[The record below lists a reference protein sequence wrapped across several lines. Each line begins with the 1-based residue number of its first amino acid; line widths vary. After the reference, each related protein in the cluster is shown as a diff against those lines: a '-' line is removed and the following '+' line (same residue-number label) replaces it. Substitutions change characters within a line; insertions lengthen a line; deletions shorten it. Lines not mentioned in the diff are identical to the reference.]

1 MLVKTAVKV
10 AVLEVLENENK
21 YAMPSFESGCI
32 SCSPVSGL
40 ARVSHNS
47 PWLC

>member
-21 YAMPSFESGCI
+21 YAMPAFKRGGI
-32 SCSPVSGL
+32 SCRPVSGL
-40 ARVSHNS
+40 AYVSHNS
-47 PWLC
+47 P